1 MDYPLSTYNS
11 LHFFRAVVSAWH
23 YEFHQGRKLM
33 WFKVSGHTRRYIALS
48 PLTVFSCSSAP
59 RRRPASVRPLR
70 GQGNR
75 ASTAPLD
82 VTLLSNRPSLP
93 LRPRQMAL
101 ASIFARRACRR
112 NLGCSFCGLS
122 TWMQFNW
129 ELNGIMAMSNPKFW
143 LVINQVCM
151 LYSVHRTRILR
162 ESCDT
167 PKFSR
172 ALPIRTLHPVTRTEI
187 ALTN

>member
-1 MDYPLSTYNS
+1 MVQSVWSHTTLHRTFPSLS
-11 LHFFRAVVSAWH
+11 L
-23 YEFHQGRKLM
+23 
-33 WFKVSGHTRRYIALS
+33 
-48 PLTVFSCSSAP
+48 SSAAAA
-59 RRRPASVRPLR
+59 RPVAAPPSAVRPLR

-75 ASTAPLD
+75 ASTALD

-151 LYSVHRTRILR
+151 FYSVHRTRILR

-172 ALPIRTLHPVTRTEI
+172 ALPFRTLHTVTRTEV
-187 ALTN
+187 TQSH